1 MRVSGSSAG
10 FGGGLTNPAEFCWVD
25 VGEVEAETLVCVV
38 GSGGGA
44 GCDGCDCDCNLTDA
58 VLTGEFGAD
67 VLIFNVPLI
76 AFEVAEAEAEMA
88 SVDSLLFRFGPMLT
102 ATIFLLPVVMK
113 LLEFPT

>member
-1 MRVSGSSAG
+1 M
-10 FGGGLTNPAEFCWVD
+10 
-25 VGEVEAETLVCVV
+25 GEVEAETLVC
-38 GSGGGA
+38 GAGGGC
-44 GCDGCDCDCNLTDA
+44 GGCDCNFTDA

-113 LLEFPT
+113 LLEFAVT